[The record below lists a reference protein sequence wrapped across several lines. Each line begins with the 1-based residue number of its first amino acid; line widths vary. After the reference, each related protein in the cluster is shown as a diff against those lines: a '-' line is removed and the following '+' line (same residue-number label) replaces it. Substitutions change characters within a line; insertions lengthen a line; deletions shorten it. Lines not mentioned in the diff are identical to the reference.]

1 MEMIPVTSSNLA
13 SVGYDEDSLTL
24 RVEFLN
30 GTLYDYYNVPKEVF
44 LDLLNATS
52 KGQFFNQNIKK
63 GGYPFSKV

>member
-1 MEMIPVTSSNLA
+1 
-13 SVGYDEDSLTL
+13 
-24 RVEFLN
+24 VEFLN

>member
-1 MEMIPVTSSNLA
+1 MIPVTSSNLA